1 MSEGLFEVF
10 SIRNIIIYKKLLT
23 MLSLCKKHKIYL
35 LVQTV
40 NFSNSD
46 KKVRWPKAAAAASNV

>member
-1 MSEGLFEVF
+1 
-10 SIRNIIIYKKLLT
+10 